1 MPKAVTPI
9 RLCRI
14 YDGGATHPPL
24 LGSFSH
30 NHLFYVAT
38 ADKALEWERLPGET
52 PAAFEDRVV
61 EDLRQLKEAAIGPAE
76 GRDT

>member
-1 MPKAVTPI
+1 MSEAVTAI

-30 NHLFYVAT
+30 NQLVYVAT
-38 ADKALEWERLPGET
+38 ADKALEWERLLGET
-52 PAAFEDRVV
+52 PAAFEDRIIA
-61 EDLRQLKEAAIGPAE
+61 DLRALLAEASL
-76 GRDT
+76 